1 MDDLTFMWSVIMHP
15 AWKSNIKYLDYDLP
29 LGGIYDSLSTI
40 ILKIVSLKLQD
51 LINY

>member
-1 MDDLTFMWSVIMHP
+1 MHP
-15 AWKSNIKYLDYDLP
+15 RWKSKIKYLDYNLP

-51 LINY
+51 LIYY